1 MRAPLTHFRLLSTK
15 SKPQSSLPRR
25 LLKRLISPPAETPQI
40 SGWKEWFAHLNDDS
54 RIQLKQL
61 QDNLMK
67 DVKVDGSMENTL
79 MMGEVNQFHF
89 QNSLAEIKTPTL
101 LLHGYAASSMAFH
114 RNFEGLSKCI
124 RDLYAIDLPANGL
137 SPPQPL
143 EIRCTEPQPLKIE
156 ISNDTFKLPYT
167 INSLHHKSAIQNFED
182 YYLDA
187 LEQWRLD
194 NKLGPINIVAHS
206 FGGYISFKY
215 AVKYPHAV
223 KRLCLLSPLGVERNI
238 FSVNNNWRS
247 NTQYKLDFENPASK
261 FYIRKG
267 PAIPPAIFELQ
278 TKVLRR
284 LGPLGARLCWNYITA
299 AYARVPSLKYKQ
311 YIFEMFYGKNALTQT
326 SKDIFTGL
334 FTNRLLARD
343 PLLDSLCHV
352 RSKKLLLMYGD
363 HDWMNRKAGL
373 EMVTEAKKLGIDA
386 QYGEVSSSG
395 HNLFLDNPEESN
407 ELIVSFLR
415 N

>member
-1 MRAPLTHFRLLSTK
+1 MRGPLTSFRLLSTK
-15 SKPQSSLPRR
+15 SQPRNSLPRR
-25 LLKRLISPPAETPQI
+25 LLKRLISPSADIPQI
-40 SGWKEWFAHLNDDS
+40 SGWKQWLAHLKDDS
-54 RIQLKQL
+54 RVQLKHL
-61 QDNLMK
+61 QDEIIKN
-67 DVKVDGSMENTL
+67 VEVDGSVENTL
-79 MMGEVNQFHF
+79 MMGEINQFHF

-114 RNFEGLSKCI
+114 RNFQGLSKCI
-124 RDLYAIDLPANGL
+124 SDLYAIDLPANGL
-137 SPPQPL
+137 SLPQQL

-156 ISNDTFKLPYT
+156 ISNNTFKLPYT

-194 NKLGPINIVAHS
+194 NKLGPINVIAHS

-215 AVKYPHAV
+215 AVKYPQAV
-223 KRLCLLSPLGVERNI
+223 KKLCLVSPLGVERNI

-247 NTQYKLDFENPASK
+247 NTEYKLDFENPASK
-261 FYIRKG
+261 FYLRKG
-267 PAIPPAIFELQ
+267 PAIPAAIFELQ

-299 AYARVPSLKYKQ
+299 AYARVPDLKYKE
-311 YIFEMFYGKNALTQT
+311 YIFEMFYGKNGLTQT
-326 SKDIFTGL
+326 SKDIFTSL

-343 PLLDSLCHV
+343 PLLDSLYHIHCE
-352 RSKKLLLMYGD
+352 KLLLVYGD

-373 EMVTEAKKLGIDA
+373 ELVAEAEKLGLEA
-386 QYGEVSSSG
+386 QYSEVSSSG
-395 HNLFLDNPEESN
+395 HNLFLDNPEEFN
-407 ELIVSFLR
+407 DLVVSFL
-415 N
+415 NK